1 MPFYTSQNIQVLRHP
16 RLEKANALVLASCL
30 REQMGKFSWGGNGA
44 TLGRLKATRIMVPV
58 MTDDSGSQVI
68 DWEGMTCYGKI
79 LRARAEHAL
88 TVALIPE

>member
-1 MPFYTSQNIQVLRHP
+1 
-16 RLEKANALVLASCL
+16 
-30 REQMGKFSWGGNGA
+30 
-44 TLGRLKATRIMVPV
+44 MVPV